1 MLKSQLGCQQRI
13 KNNLNHKRLAMK
25 IKVSIQTTD
34 TFKDNISG
42 LDEAIEVERIN
53 AALTLGCDSHPRV

>member
-1 MLKSQLGCQQRI
+1 
-13 KNNLNHKRLAMK
+13 MK
-25 IKVSIQTTD
+25 IKVSIQTTY

-53 AALTLGCDSHPRV
+53 AALTFRCDPHPRV

>member
-1 MLKSQLGCQQRI
+1 
-13 KNNLNHKRLAMK
+13 MK